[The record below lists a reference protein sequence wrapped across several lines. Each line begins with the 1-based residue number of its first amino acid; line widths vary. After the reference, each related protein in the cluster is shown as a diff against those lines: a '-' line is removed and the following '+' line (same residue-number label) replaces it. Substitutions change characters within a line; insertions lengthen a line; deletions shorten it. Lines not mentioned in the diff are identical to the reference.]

1 MSSRPPEAD
10 VRAALGRWEGGLVI
24 GSGLEGRLVALVER
38 ATRLAL
44 ASRLGMRPAGLVAR
58 ELADMV
64 SDIPDALVRTVAWDQ
79 GMGMARHAD
88 FTDATGVKACF
99 CDPHSPWQ
107 RGTSESANGLIR
119 DCFPK
124 GTGFSKATD
133 GEVRGMRGQL
143 NGRPRQT
150 LGWKRP
156 AEAYAGLS
164 GKAA

>member
-10 VRAALGRWEGGLVI
+10 DRAALGRWEGGLVI

-58 ELADMV
+58 ELAGMAR
-64 SDIPDALVRTVAWDQ
+64 DIPEALVRAIAWDQ

-88 FTDATGVKACF
+88 LTDATGVKVYF

-107 RGTSESANGLIR
+107 RGANESANGLIR

-133 GEVRGMRGQL
+133 GEVRGMQGQL

-150 LGWKRP
+150 LGWKKP
-156 AEAYAGLS
+156 AEAYAELLDE
-164 GKAA
+164 AA